1 MHILQDH
8 IGSLNW
14 GYRVQLRDK
23 KVDYKNAYAEFV
35 NANTVKVS
43 CIIHFSV
50 NMEKKFFLLPLIIS
64 FKSGGEIHL
73 NGQLRQHHHN

>member
-1 MHILQDH
+1 MTCVTLQDH

-35 NANTVKVS
+35 DTHKVKV
-43 CIIHFSV
+43 CI
-50 NMEKKFFLLPLIIS
+50 
-64 FKSGGEIHL
+64 
-73 NGQLRQHHHN
+73 